1 MGERIIGIVEK
12 FTPPP
17 PAKNKQT
24 NKKSTFKLMPCS
36 ILEILFFLFYR
47 TPQKSRWQQVI
58 RSLLYMVQALAG
70 YILMVMAMTFN
81 AWIMVSIVLGSGLGY
96 YLIRHVLHT
105 AECRA
110 KKFKLAQKRLMASP
124 PLLQPQPQPRPE
136 VCMCAKIKE
145 ATVAECRKER
155 WPADDPLLK
164 SLRATADGKETA
176 V

>member
-1 MGERIIGIVEK
+1 
-12 FTPPP
+12 
-17 PAKNKQT
+17 
-24 NKKSTFKLMPCS
+24 MPCS

-47 TPQKSRWQQVI
+47 TPKKSRWQQVI

-96 YLIRHVLHT
+96 YFIRHVLHT

-136 VCMCAKIKE
+136 VCMCAKTKE